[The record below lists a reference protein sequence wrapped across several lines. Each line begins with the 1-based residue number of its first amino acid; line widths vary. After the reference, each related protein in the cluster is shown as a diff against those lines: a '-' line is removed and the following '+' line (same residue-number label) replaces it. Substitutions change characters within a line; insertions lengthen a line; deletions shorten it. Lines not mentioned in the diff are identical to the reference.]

1 MKARGLKPAGLFL
14 FSPAFAHQHRD
25 PVVRKLPLARMA
37 RAKTVEQCR
46 RHGRVVYRGEL
57 RMVVA
62 LEDQHIEVAL
72 RENPLVILVKELVCC
87 GDAVTNS
94 AITDFARRHGPG
106 PKAATRSPPSPAG
119 GDNTAAGS
127 RSSSCTDALRA

>member
-62 LEDQHIEVAL
+62 LEDQHIEVTL
-72 RENPLVILVKELVCC
+72 RENSLVILGARIRCISATAPAKPEMCSNAEL
-87 GDAVTNS
+87 DTM
-94 AITDFARRHGPG
+94 
-106 PKAATRSPPSPAG
+106 RSKS
-119 GDNTAAGS
+119 
-127 RSSSCTDALRA
+127 